1 MTKRHLLAPLLA
13 TTLCLTFPLLSRG
26 TDDGGFA
33 SFSQSDLSFFEKKI
47 RPLLVERCHTCHSK
61 KADTIEAGLR
71 LDSRQAMI
79 AGGETGP
86 AIVPGNPEKSLLI
99 ESIHYGG
106 TYEMPPD
113 SKLPEEEIN
122 LLSQWIKLGAPWP
135 AEAAD
140 AEVDVTEHFSLQQRK
155 KDHWCWQ
162 PLKSSSP
169 PAVQDT
175 LWPREFI
182 DRFILGRLEQ
192 EGLKPA
198 TEANRNQWLRRVT
211 FDLTGLP
218 PTLDEID
225 HFLADRTP
233 VAYERVVER
242 LLASPRFGE
251 HWARYWMDLI
261 RYGETKAFAQ
271 DYSAPFVFRYRD
283 YLIRAYNADV
293 AYDQFIREALA
304 GDLLEKPRLDPLD
317 GGNESV
323 MGPGFVYLTDGHHG
337 PADIHADEARVFD
350 TIIDTTSKAF
360 LALTLSCCR
369 CHDHKFDA
377 LSMQDYYSLYGVLA
391 SSRIDFANT
400 VSHEKC
406 MQVKKDL
413 QQKKKAVRKALIAH
427 IQGEFKNLD
436 LSNHEQYIAF
446 YEELKTNEAWKK
458 ENHPLYPLT
467 SVLLASDTAAR
478 IKAWNKLAQVS
489 LPTNANPVDDTGPG
503 SPSTW
508 FPSGLG
514 FDPTQRP
521 AGTIVLSP
529 EGNAAVNAIVGSS
542 WAAGDLASRLAGSLK
557 SPTFLLPKKIS
568 LRVQGRHGR
577 VRLYVQH
584 YEMVGQGPTTTS
596 LDIPVNK
603 DTWHWISFDTR
614 LWEGKRGYLEFLQN
628 GDQMQFVS
636 RKQHDWWHEED
647 GYLAIDQVVM
657 GEPQKTDL
665 KSPAAAAWAIT
676 GKPPESL
683 VAATA
688 FFSRRIEQLLSQ
700 WQAGTVDRGGEEILA
715 ALFAVGGPWEA
726 TSSDNTP
733 LRKMIEDY
741 RQHTQNI
748 PKPVYARSLADGPGA
763 DEAMHIRGNPAAP
776 SKQPAKRHFLDAID
790 PQPFAEWGS
799 GRQNWAEA
807 AVVAGMPL
815 TARVEV
821 NRIWYR
827 LFGRGIVES
836 IDNFGLKGSPPSHP
850 ALLDCLAD
858 AFVRSGWSRKELIRR
873 LVLSST
879 YRMSTQASQKS
890 LAIDPDNIFLQH
902 ARVRRLPAESI
913 RDAVLA
919 TSGSLNPTMYGPG
932 VPLNLDQTSPSR
944 ARPLKSG
951 PLDGNGRRTVYQ
963 EMRRNYLPPL
973 LLAFDLPQAAVALG
987 ERGVTNVPAQS
998 LAMLNDPFIIQEAK
1012 RWADQLVH
1020 TDKLSTEERIDLVH
1034 RIAFSRPATEKEIDL
1049 SKHMLDYFQ
1058 ERSLE
1063 GDERVSPSQ
1072 QAWQNLCHLMLNR
1085 KEFIFIR

>member
-1 MTKRHLLAPLLA
+1 M
-13 TTLCLTFPLLSRG
+13 
-26 TDDGGFA
+26 
-33 SFSQSDLSFFEKKI
+33 FF
-47 RPLLVERCHTCHSK
+47 
-61 KADTIEAGLR
+61 G
-71 LDSRQAMI
+71 
-79 AGGETGP
+79 
-86 AIVPGNPEKSLLI
+86 
-99 ESIHYGG
+99 
-106 TYEMPPD
+106 
-113 SKLPEEEIN
+113 
-122 LLSQWIKLGAPWP
+122 
-135 AEAAD
+135 
-140 AEVDVTEHFSLQQRK
+140 
-155 KDHWCWQ
+155 
-162 PLKSSSP
+162 LKS
-169 PAVQDT
+169 
-175 LWPREFI
+175 F
-182 DRFILGRLEQ
+182 LG
-192 EGLKPA
+192 
-198 TEANRNQWLRRVT
+198 
-211 FDLTGLP
+211 
-218 PTLDEID
+218 
-225 HFLADRTP
+225 
-233 VAYERVVER
+233 
-242 LLASPRFGE
+242 
-251 HWARYWMDLI
+251 
-261 RYGETKAFAQ
+261 
-271 DYSAPFVFRYRD
+271 
-283 YLIRAYNADV
+283 
-293 AYDQFIREALA
+293 
-304 GDLLEKPRLDPLD
+304 
-317 GGNESV
+317 
-323 MGPGFVYLTDGHHG
+323 
-337 PADIHADEARVFD
+337 
-350 TIIDTTSKAF
+350 
-360 LALTLSCCR
+360 
-369 CHDHKFDA
+369 
-377 LSMQDYYSLYGVLA
+377 
-391 SSRIDFANT
+391 
-400 VSHEKC
+400 
-406 MQVKKDL
+406 
-413 QQKKKAVRKALIAH
+413 QK
-427 IQGEFKNLD
+427 
-436 LSNHEQYIAF
+436 
-446 YEELKTNEAWKK
+446 
-458 ENHPLYPLT
+458 
-467 SVLLASDTAAR
+467 
-478 IKAWNKLAQVS
+478 
-489 LPTNANPVDDTGPG
+489 
-503 SPSTW
+503 
-508 FPSGLG
+508 
-514 FDPTQRP
+514 
-521 AGTIVLSP
+521 
-529 EGNAAVNAIVGSS
+529 
-542 WAAGDLASRLAGSLK
+542 
-557 SPTFLLPKKIS
+557 TFLLPKKIS

-700 WQAGTVDRGGEEILA
+700 WQAGTVERGGEEILA

-998 LAMLNDPFIIQEAK
+998 LAMLNDPFIIQEAN

-1020 TDKLSTEERIDLVH
+1020 ADKLSTEQRINLVH

-1063 GDERVSPSQ
+1063 GDERASPSQ